1 LIILANLE
9 DHFTIVYNFNSDLIT
24 NAFEDISYLIKS
36 LDKKSSGFVFDN
48 ETGYTTIDPHHNGI
62 GVELAYLL
70 NLQTS
75 TLDSIKNQ
83 LHS

>member
-1 LIILANLE
+1 LANLE
-9 DHFTIVYNFNSDLIT
+9 DHFTLVYNFNSDLIT
-24 NAFEDISYLIKS
+24 NAFEDISYIIKS

-70 NLQTS
+70 KLQDFTI
-75 TLDSIKNQ
+75 DSIKSQIN
-83 LHS
+83 S